1 MTLGE
6 KLKNKS
12 NNDTMY
18 NCTVMQLCRNNC
30 RERNCRNKL
39 NANDPFSSNMKHQGL
54 CIHFSNI
61 AKIANDVQVSL
72 LLSVTNPHCHDKSFL
87 SPHCHQ
93 AEVSVSPHCHL
104 ADFPQFVRI
113 EKVPSKV
120 RRKPKSG
127 EKSRSAPIH
136 LVLSFYAPYAVWG
149 DRLPVG

>member
-6 KLKNKS
+6 KLENKS
-12 NNDTMY
+12 NSDQMY
-18 NCTVMQLCRNNC
+18 KCTVCNCVGNNC

-39 NANDPFSSNMKHQGL
+39 NANDLFPSKMKHQGL
-54 CIHFSNI
+54 YTCIHFANI

-136 LVLSFYAPYAVWG
+136 LVLSFYAPYAV
-149 DRLPVG
+149 